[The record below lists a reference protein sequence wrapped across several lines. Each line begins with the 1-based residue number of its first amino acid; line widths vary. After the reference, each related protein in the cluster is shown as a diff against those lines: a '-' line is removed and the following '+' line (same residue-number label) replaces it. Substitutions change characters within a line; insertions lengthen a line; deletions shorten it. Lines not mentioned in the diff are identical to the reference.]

1 MTSADAT
8 LHDHPSTAVRVQIP
22 VTGMTCAGCQATV
35 QRALARQAG
44 VVDANVNLMTHIAA
58 VTYDPALASPD
69 TLVKAIRGTGYGA
82 TVPAPQSTAHES
94 TAAHDHMQAEQVRSL
109 GLKALVSSVAGI
121 VAMVLSMPLMAAH
134 SAGAATDPFMRW
146 VMTVLTPALRAL
158 APGIY
163 AIPAPV
169 LSYTL
174 LGLTVVVMA
183 WAGRQFYVSG
193 LASIRHAA
201 FNMNTLIAVGTGA
214 AFLYSL
220 VATVAPAALLRHG
233 AAPDVYYE
241 AVIIIIAF
249 LLVGKTLEAR
259 AKRQASA
266 ALRMLATLRPPTA
279 RVLRDGVETEI
290 PVGDI
295 VRGDEIAVRPGERL
309 PADGAITTGASA
321 IDESMVTGESLPVA
335 RDVGDPVIGGTLNT
349 TGAFRYAATTLG
361 AESVLGRIARLVQ
374 DAQSSRAPIQRLA
387 DRVSAVFVPTVIA
400 IAIVTFV
407 VWLIAAPGAPVG
419 RAVAAAVAVLI
430 IACPCAMGL
439 AVPTAVMVATGKG
452 AELGILIKG
461 GEALERAAAITT
473 VVLDK
478 TGTVTEGKPV
488 VTDVEVVPGAARS
501 PDEVLRLAASVEAV
515 SEHPVADAMVRAA
528 AARSLSIAPVTLFR
542 SLTGRGAVGLVGGTN
557 VAVGNEALMAT
568 RHVDVA
574 AVGGTMDRLAR
585 EGKTAVYVAV
595 NGVLAGVIAVAD
607 PVKANAAA
615 AVAELRAMRVAVR
628 LVTGDGE
635 STALAVA
642 GQVGITDVVAG
653 VLPDGKVGE
662 VRRLQNAGA
671 VVAMVGDGINDAP
684 ALAQADVG
692 IALGTGTDV
701 AVEAGEVTLLRGD
714 LAGVPAAI
722 SLARRTMRIIRQNLF
737 WALIYNL
744 IGIPIAAGILYPFSG
759 ILLSPILASAAMA
772 MSSVSVVL
780 NSLRLRRFRPA

>member
-266 ALRMLATLRPPTA
+266 ALRMLATLRSPSATSCAATRSPSDPGSAFPPMA
-279 RVLRDGVETEI
+279 RSR
-290 PVGDI
+290 
-295 VRGDEIAVRPGERL
+295 RGRAPSMSRWSRVSRSPWRV
-309 PADGAITTGASA
+309 TSA
-321 IDESMVTGESLPVA
+321 IRLLGVRSTPPA
-335 RDVGDPVIGGTLNT
+335 R
-349 TGAFRYAATTLG
+349 FATRPPRSARRACSDASHG
-361 AESVLGRIARLVQ
+361 WSRMRRALGRR
-374 DAQSSRAPIQRLA
+374 SSG
-387 DRVSAVFVPTVIA
+387 S
-400 IAIVTFV
+400 
-407 VWLIAAPGAPVG
+407 
-419 RAVAAAVAVLI
+419 
-430 IACPCAMGL
+430 
-439 AVPTAVMVATGKG
+439 
-452 AELGILIKG
+452 
-461 GEALERAAAITT
+461 
-473 VVLDK
+473 
-478 TGTVTEGKPV
+478 
-488 VTDVEVVPGAARS
+488 
-501 PDEVLRLAASVEAV
+501 
-515 SEHPVADAMVRAA
+515 
-528 AARSLSIAPVTLFR
+528 
-542 SLTGRGAVGLVGGTN
+542 
-557 VAVGNEALMAT
+557 
-568 RHVDVA
+568 
-574 AVGGTMDRLAR
+574 
-585 EGKTAVYVAV
+585 
-595 NGVLAGVIAVAD
+595 
-607 PVKANAAA
+607 
-615 AVAELRAMRVAVR
+615 
-628 LVTGDGE
+628 
-635 STALAVA
+635 
-642 GQVGITDVVAG
+642 
-653 VLPDGKVGE
+653 
-662 VRRLQNAGA
+662 
-671 VVAMVGDGINDAP
+671 
-684 ALAQADVG
+684 
-692 IALGTGTDV
+692 
-701 AVEAGEVTLLRGD
+701 
-714 LAGVPAAI
+714 
-722 SLARRTMRIIRQNLF
+722 
-737 WALIYNL
+737 
-744 IGIPIAAGILYPFSG
+744 PIA
-759 ILLSPILASAAMA
+759 
-772 MSSVSVVL
+772 
-780 NSLRLRRFRPA
+780 